1 MECGINYSTAKSIV
15 KLQRLEGRIEK
26 KKKRISR
33 KIKKEKEQL
42 EWLVAQPNVIIT
54 PHIAGYTFEASY
66 KMAKVLADKII
77 E

>member
-42 EWLVAQPNVIIT
+42 ECLL
-54 PHIAGYTFEASY
+54 S
-66 KMAKVLADKII
+66 
-77 E
+77 

>member
-42 EWLVAQPNVIIT
+42 ETLL
-54 PHIAGYTFEASY
+54 S
-66 KMAKVLADKII
+66 
-77 E
+77 